1 MAPASGT
8 RAEAGSFGG
17 SFGGSFDLTEL
28 IELMVHPLSKCTN
41 IQIYKCT
48 NIQMHKYTNINANH
62 VYIYFFIFQRN
73 NNNNINNTTGYAL
86 CMY

>member
-8 RAEAGSFGG
+8 RAEAGSFAGSFGG

-41 IQIYKCT
+41 AQIYKCT
-48 NIQMHKYTNINANH
+48 NIQI
-62 VYIYFFIFQRN
+62 
-73 NNNNINNTTGYAL
+73 
-86 CMY
+86 